1 LSIIICILSKNK
13 TMAKNNHNPIENQ
26 IMAYC
31 RSKIQKEKE
40 VLDYIEKHKSI
51 LTNLGY
57 EIKKLSNISQ

>member
-1 LSIIICILSKNK
+1 
-13 TMAKNNHNPIENQ
+13 MAKNNHNPIENQ

-51 LTNLGY
+51 LTELGY
-57 EIKKLSNISQ
+57 EIKKLSNISE

>member
-1 LSIIICILSKNK
+1 
-13 TMAKNNHNPIENQ
+13 MAKNNHNPIENQ

-51 LTNLGY
+51 LTELGY
-57 EIKKLSNISQ
+57 EIKKKELSNISE